1 MSAAQNF
8 LSRSAPLL
16 FLALV
21 WEFVSRSGLVSAS
34 ALPPL
39 SDVLGVFAG
48 EHARDLAWQTWL
60 SLARGAVAMAFA
72 IPFGIAAG
80 ILIAWYLPVRVLL
93 NPLLQC
99 LYPMPKVA
107 LIPLTII
114 WLGIGNA
121 SKISLIFVG
130 ALVPIVMSAYQGA
143 RGVEKTMLWTARSLG
158 ARESQV
164 LREVVLPAALPEILN
179 GVRTALALAFILIV
193 AGEFV
198 IANNGVGNLINLWGQ
213 AGQYPSM
220 FAGILT
226 ISAAGFAVDRL
237 FVAVSN
243 RLLAGRRS

>member
-1 MSAAQNF
+1 MSVAQSF
-8 LSRSAPLL
+8 FSRSAPLL
-16 FLALV
+16 FLAVL
-21 WEFVSRSGLVSAS
+21 WEFVSRAGLVSAS
-34 ALPPL
+34 ALPAL
-39 SDVLGVFAG
+39 SDVLAVFVS

-60 SLARGAVAMAFA
+60 SLARGAIALAFA

-80 ILIAWYLPVRVLL
+80 ILIAWYLPVRIIL

-114 WLGIGNA
+114 WLGIGNL

-130 ALVPIVMSAYQGA
+130 ALVPIIMSAYQGA
-143 RGVEKTMLWTARSLG
+143 RSVEKTLLWTARSLG
-158 ARESQV
+158 ARERDV

-179 GVRTALALAFILIV
+179 GVRTALALVFILIV

-220 FAGILT
+220 FAGVLT
-226 ISAAGFAVDRL
+226 ISAAGFVADRI
-237 FVAVSN
+237 FVALSN
-243 RLLAGRRS
+243 RLLAGRQS